1 MPCILSSDAIE
12 KSLSG
17 LNYYLE
23 EENEEKEV
31 EGEEGE
37 EEKVKHVVN

>member
-1 MPCILSSDAIE
+1 MSSDAIE